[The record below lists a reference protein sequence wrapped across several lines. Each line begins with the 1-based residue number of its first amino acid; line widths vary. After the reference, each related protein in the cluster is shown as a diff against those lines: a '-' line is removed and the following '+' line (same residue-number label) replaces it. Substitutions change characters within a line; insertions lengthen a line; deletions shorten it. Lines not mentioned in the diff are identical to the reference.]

1 MNSPF
6 VPKEPNPLPLVRRG
20 EISPILLCFSHLRWN
35 FVFQRPQHLMTQ
47 AAASFRVYYIEE
59 PVFEQGEPHYRMR
72 IEQSGVTV
80 LTPVFDHG
88 CDHVQMQK
96 DLALALQRGF
106 GDAVLVHW
114 FYTPMAW
121 RFARHLDRDL
131 CVYDC
136 MDELSAFR
144 FAPVELRS
152 LESELLS
159 CADFVFTGGRSLYT
173 AKRMLHPHVHCFPS
187 SVDVGHFGRA
197 RSAFP
202 DPLDQMAIPRPR
214 IGFFGVI
221 DERMDL
227 ELVAH
232 AAHALPDV
240 QFVMIGPTAK
250 IDVQDL
256 PKRANLHWLGRKP
269 YEDLPA
275 YISNWQAAWMPF
287 ALNEATRFISPTK
300 TPEFLAAGLRV
311 TATAVADV
319 VSSWARDGLVAIADK
334 ASIAEMLQRSL
345 LPPPPVWRRSVDQR
359 LGSMSWRGTWAAMQA
374 LMTERAILPERV

>member
-6 VPKEPNPLPLVRRG
+6 VPKDTHPLPLIRKG
-20 EISPILLCFSHLRWN
+20 EIPPILLCFSHLRWN

-59 PVFEQGEPHYRMR
+59 PEFDRCEPHYRMR
-72 IEQSGVTV
+72 IERCGVTV

-88 CDHVQMQK
+88 CDHLQMQT
-96 DLALALQRGF
+96 DLASALQRSF
-106 GDAVLVHW
+106 GNAALVHW

-121 RFARHLDRDL
+121 RFARDLDRDL

-144 FAPVELRS
+144 FAPADLRS
-152 LESELLS
+152 LESDLLS
-159 CADFVFTGGRSLYT
+159 SADLVLTGGRSLYA
-173 AKRMLHPHVHCFPS
+173 AKRALHPRVHCFPS
-187 SVDVGHFGRA
+187 SVDLGHFGRA
-197 RSAFP
+197 RSALP
-202 DPLDQMAIPRPR
+202 DPADQRAIPGPR

-227 ELVAH
+227 DLVSH
-232 AAHALPDV
+232 AALALPDV
-240 QFVMIGPTAK
+240 QFVMLGPTAK
-250 IDVQDL
+250 IDSNDL
-256 PKRANLHWLGRKP
+256 PQGANLHWLGRKH

-300 TPEFLAAGLRV
+300 TPEFLAAGLHV

-319 VSSWARDGLVAIADK
+319 VSPWGREGLVAIADK
-334 ASIAEMLQRSL
+334 GSIAETLRRSL
-345 LPPPPVWRRSVDQR
+345 MPPTPEWRHLVEQR
-359 LGSMSWRGTWAAMQA
+359 LGSMSWRGTWTAMQA
-374 LMTERAILPERV
+374 LMTERASVPERV